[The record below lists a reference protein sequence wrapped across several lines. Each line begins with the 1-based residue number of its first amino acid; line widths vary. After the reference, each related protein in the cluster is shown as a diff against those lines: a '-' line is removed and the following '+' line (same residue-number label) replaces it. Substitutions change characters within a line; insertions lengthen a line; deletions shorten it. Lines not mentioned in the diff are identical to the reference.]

1 MIDYPNNYKSSLSYS
16 PRKGQEM
23 DNNFI
28 KILRE
33 MNTNTQLSVEEY
45 AVIANLESSED
56 MIKIAY
62 KAGYRDCCK
71 SEVKRF
77 ELDKVY
83 GGLRETNAQLILMQT
98 AIPEFVSGVNGETL
112 SAGFLGLHNR
122 YEELTEKLSELI

>member
-1 MIDYPNNYKSSLSYS
+1 
-16 PRKGQEM
+16 M

-45 AVIANLESSED
+45 AVIANQSLED

-98 AIPEFVSGVNGETL
+98 AIPEFTSGVNRETL

>member
-1 MIDYPNNYKSSLSYS
+1 
-16 PRKGQEM
+16 M
-23 DNNFI
+23 DNDFI

-33 MNTNTQLSVEEY
+33 MDTKTQLSVEEY
-45 AVIANLESSED
+45 AVIANLESLED

-83 GGLRETNAQLILMQT
+83 VSLRETNAQLILMQT
-98 AIPEFVSGVNGETL
+98 AIPEFTSSVNGETL

>member
-1 MIDYPNNYKSSLSYS
+1 MIDYPNNYKSSLSYL

-33 MNTNTQLSVEEY
+33 MDTKTQLSVEEY
-45 AVIANLESSED
+45 AAIANQSLED

-83 GGLRETNAQLILMQT
+83 VGLRETNAQLILMQT
-98 AIPEFVSGVNGETL
+98 AIPEFTSSVNGETL

>member
-1 MIDYPNNYKSSLSYS
+1 
-16 PRKGQEM
+16 M

-28 KILRE
+28 KKLKDMDIE
-33 MNTNTQLSVEEY
+33 TELSVEEY
-45 AVIANLESSED
+45 TAIANLESLEY
-56 MIKIAY
+56 MIRIAY

-83 GGLRETNAQLILMQT
+83 VGLRKTNAQLILMQT
-98 AIPEFVSGVNGETL
+98 AIPEFTSSVNGETL